1 MDPMDPGVPPPPPT
15 RAEGPVA
22 CKRHPNVQTM
32 LRCTRCQDPICP
44 DCMRPAAVGY
54 QCPDC
59 ARGSRQEI
67 HRPAQQVAAA
77 PGRGLTLTN
86 IILLVLVA
94 MYGLEVKLGEAGSL
108 MSGPSTSV
116 LVRLGASVGYACTR
130 SGDLIGIGAG
140 EQWRLFTAIFLHA
153 GLIHLAMNGYAL
165 WAFGNI
171 VEQELGKARYV
182 AIFAVGGLF
191 ASAASF
197 VFGLPTVAGVGA
209 SGAIFAIL
217 GAFFGYA
224 WRRRELA
231 YYQARIRNVVVLIVI
246 NAVFAFQIRT
256 IDWRAHVGGFVAG
269 VVLGL
274 AVDGFKNRERSP
286 RLFVGACVLLLGVA
300 AIGVTAHAATLR
312 ELFGPSCF

>member
-1 MDPMDPGVPPPPPT
+1 VEGMDPASSIPPPP
-15 RAEGPVA
+15 AGAVA
-22 CKRHPNVQTM
+22 CKRHPSTQTM
-32 LRCTRCQDPICP
+32 LRCTRCGDPICP

-54 QCPDC
+54 QCPSC
-59 ARGSRQEI
+59 AKGSRQEI
-67 HRPAQQVAAA
+67 HRPAQQIGPT

-86 IILLVLVA
+86 VLLLILVA
-94 MYGLEVKLGEAGSL
+94 MYGIEVVVGGTASL
-108 MSGPSTSV
+108 VNGPNTGV
-116 LVRLGASVGYACTR
+116 LVRLGASVGYACTA
-130 SGDLIGIGAG
+130 SGRLIGIGAG
-140 EQWRLFTAIFLHA
+140 EPWRLASAIFLH
-153 GLIHLAMNGYAL
+153 GSLIHLAMNGYAL

-231 YYQARIRNVVVLIVI
+231 YYQARIRNVAVLIVI
-246 NAVFAFQIRT
+246 NAVFAFQIRA

-286 RLFVGACVLLLGVA
+286 RLFVGACLGLLAIA
-300 AIGVTAHAATLR
+300 AIGVSMHGAALR
-312 ELFGPSCF
+312 ALYGPSCF

>member
-1 MDPMDPGVPPPPPT
+1 MDPASSIPPPP
-15 RAEGPVA
+15 AGAVA
-22 CKRHPNVQTM
+22 CKRHPGTQTM
-32 LRCTRCQDPICP
+32 LRCTRCGDPICP

-54 QCPDC
+54 QCPSC
-59 ARGSRQEI
+59 AKGSRQEI
-67 HRPAQQVAAA
+67 HRPAQQIGPA

-86 IILLVLVA
+86 VLLLILVA
-94 MYGLEVKLGEAGSL
+94 MYGLEVFVGGTASL
-108 MSGPSTSV
+108 VSGPSTSV
-116 LVRLGASVGYACTR
+116 LVRLGASVGYACTA
-130 SGDLIGIGAG
+130 SGRLIGIGAG
-140 EQWRLFTAIFLHA
+140 EPWRLASAVFLH
-153 GLIHLAMNGYAL
+153 GSLIHLAMNGYAL

-171 VEQELGKARYV
+171 VEQELGKARYI

-197 VFGLPTVAGVGA
+197 VFGVPTVAGVGA

-231 YYQARIRNVVVLIVI
+231 YYQARIRNVLVLIVV
-246 NAVFAFQIRT
+246 NAIFAFQIRA

-286 RLFVGACVLLLGVA
+286 GLFIGACTVLLAVA
-300 AIGVTAHAATLR
+300 AIGVSTHGAALR
-312 ELFGPSCF
+312 ALYGPSCF

>member
-1 MDPMDPGVPPPPPT
+1 MESMDPASSIPPPP
-15 RAEGPVA
+15 AGAVA
-22 CKRHPNVQTM
+22 CKRHPGTQTM
-32 LRCTRCQDPICP
+32 LRCTRCGDPICP

-54 QCPDC
+54 QCPSC
-59 ARGSRQEI
+59 AKGSRQEI
-67 HRPAQQVAAA
+67 HRPAQQIGPA

-86 IILLVLVA
+86 VLLLILVA
-94 MYGLEVKLGEAGSL
+94 MYGLEVFVGGTASL
-108 MSGPSTSV
+108 VSGPSTSV
-116 LVRLGASVGYACTR
+116 LVRLGASVGYACTA
-130 SGDLIGIGAG
+130 SGRLIGIGAG
-140 EQWRLFTAIFLHA
+140 EPWRLASAVFLH
-153 GLIHLAMNGYAL
+153 GSLIHLAMNGYAL

-171 VEQELGKARYV
+171 VEQELGKARYI

-197 VFGLPTVAGVGA
+197 VFGVPTVAGVGA

-231 YYQARIRNVVVLIVI
+231 YYQARIRNVLVLIVV
-246 NAVFAFQIRT
+246 NAIFAFQIRA

-286 RLFVGACVLLLGVA
+286 GLFIGACTVLLAVA
-300 AIGVTAHAATLR
+300 AIGVSTHGAALR
-312 ELFGPSCF
+312 ALYGPSCF

>member
-1 MDPMDPGVPPPPPT
+1 MDPASQVPSPP
-15 RAEGPVA
+15 AGAVA

-32 LRCTRCQDPICP
+32 LRCTRCGDPICP

-54 QCPDC
+54 QCPSC

-67 HRPAQQVAAA
+67 HRPAQQVTAVA

-86 IILLVLVA
+86 VLLLILVA
-94 MYGLEVKLGEAGSL
+94 MYGVEVIAGGTASL
-108 MSGPSTSV
+108 VNGPSTSV
-116 LVRLGASVGYACTR
+116 LVRLGASVGYACTA
-130 SGDLIGIGAG
+130 SGRLIGIGAG
-140 EQWRLFTAIFLHA
+140 EPWRLGTAIFLH
-153 GLIHLAMNGYAL
+153 GSLIHLAMNGYAL

-171 VEQELGKARYV
+171 VEQELGKARYI

-197 VFGLPTVAGVGA
+197 VFGVPTIPGVGA

-231 YYQARIRNVVVLIVI
+231 FYQARIRNVVVLIVI
-246 NAVFAFQIRT
+246 NALFAFQVRS
-256 IDWRAHVGGFVAG
+256 IDWRAHAGGFVAG
-269 VVLGL
+269 VILGL
-274 AVDGFKNRERSP
+274 AVDGFKARERSSAM
-286 RLFVGACVLLLGVA
+286 FVGACVALLA
-300 AIGVTAHAATLR
+300 ATAIGVVTHGAALR
-312 ELFGPSCF
+312 ALYGPSCF

>member
-1 MDPMDPGVPPPPPT
+1 M
-15 RAEGPVA
+15 A
-22 CKRHPNVQTM
+22 CKRHPGTQTM
-32 LRCTRCQDPICP
+32 LRCTRCGDPICP

-54 QCPDC
+54 QCPSC
-59 ARGSRQEI
+59 AKGSRQEI
-67 HRPAQQVAAA
+67 HRPAQQIGPA

-86 IILLVLVA
+86 VLLLILVA
-94 MYGLEVKLGEAGSL
+94 MYGLEVFVGGTASL
-108 MSGPSTSV
+108 VSGPSTSV
-116 LVRLGASVGYACTR
+116 LVRLGASVGYACTA
-130 SGDLIGIGAG
+130 SGRLIGIGAG
-140 EQWRLFTAIFLHA
+140 EPWRLASAVFLH
-153 GLIHLAMNGYAL
+153 GSLIHLAMNGYAL

-171 VEQELGKARYV
+171 VEQELGKARYI

-197 VFGLPTVAGVGA
+197 VFGVPTVAGVGA

-231 YYQARIRNVVVLIVI
+231 YYQARIRNVIVLIVI
-246 NAVFAFQIRT
+246 NAIFAFQIRA

-286 RLFVGACVLLLGVA
+286 GLFIGACTVLLAVA
-300 AIGVTAHAATLR
+300 AIGVSTHGAALR
-312 ELFGPSCF
+312 ALYGPSCF